1 MMDSTPNRILVE
13 TRRLS
18 KHYKMGSSTVEALKE
33 VDLTIH
39 IGESIAIMGPSGS
52 GKSTLMHLLGCLDKP
67 TLGEY
72 ILDGQNIADL
82 DDTSLA
88 SLRAT
93 SIGFVFQS
101 FNLINQ
107 LNVYEN
113 VEVPFLYQ
121 THKNPQ
127 AHQRILE
134 SIDRVGLTKRLHHL
148 PKELSGGEMQRV
160 AIARALAINPLMIFA
175 DEPTGNLD
183 SETGKNILHLFQ
195 ELNDQGVT
203 ILIVTH
209 DNYVGKHCKR
219 LIQMKDGRIIADTK
233 KHHESMELLK

>member
-1 MMDSTPNRILVE
+1 MTATQPKPLVQ
-13 TRRLS
+13 TRKLC
-18 KHYKMGSSTVEALKE
+18 KFYTMGDTTVEALNE

-39 IGESIAIMGPSGS
+39 QGESVAIMGPSGS

-67 TLGEY
+67 THGEY
-72 ILDGQNIADL
+72 FLDGQNIADL
-82 DDTSLA
+82 NDTSLA
-88 SLRAT
+88 SLRAS

-101 FNLINQ
+101 FNLIHQ

-121 THKNPQ
+121 TEKKIHAK
-127 AHQRILE
+127 QRILE

-148 PKELSGGEMQRV
+148 PKELSGGEMQRA
-160 AIARALAINPLMIFA
+160 AIARALAIDPLMIFA

-183 SETGKNILHLFQ
+183 SETGENILKLFQ
-195 ELNDQGVT
+195 ELNSQGVT

-209 DNYVGKHCKR
+209 DKYVGDHCKR
-219 LIQMKDGRIIADTK
+219 LVQMKDGRIIKDTQQ
-233 KHHESMELLK
+233 SI